1 MMTGRAMIRISLAA
15 AFAAGLASAAGAQ
28 APSAPVNPVQ
38 QQPRDPNMPA
48 PQNTVPEKI
57 DSTGSTGTLSD
68 RLERTDGVIKPPDV
82 GSDMTVRPP
91 VPNPG
96 TTPVIPPPGS
106 PGGNPRLDP
115 R

>member
-1 MMTGRAMIRISLAA
+1 MTGRAIIRMAL
-15 AFAAGLASAAGAQ
+15 FAAVSAGLSGTASAQ
-28 APSAPVNPVQ
+28 TPSAPGNPVQ

-48 PQNTVPEKI
+48 QQNTLPEKV
-57 DSTGSTGTLSD
+57 DSTGSAGTLSD
-68 RLERTDGVIKPPDV
+68 KLQRSDGVITPPDV
-82 GSDMTVRPP
+82 GSGMTVRPP

>member
-1 MMTGRAMIRISLAA
+1 MTARAIISIGLAA
-15 AFAAGLASAAGAQ
+15 AFAAGLANAAAAQ
-28 APSAPVNPVQ
+28 TTAPTNPVQ

-48 PQNTVPEKI
+48 PHNTVPEKL
-57 DSTGSTGTLSD
+57 DSTGSTNNLSEKLD
-68 RLERTDGVIKPPDV
+68 RTDGVIKPPDV
-82 GSDMTVRPP
+82 GTGMTVTPP

-115 R
+115 K

>member
-1 MMTGRAMIRISLAA
+1 MSGCIIKAGTLAIALSAALAGSAA
-15 AFAAGLASAAGAQ
+15 AQ
-28 APSAPVNPVQ
+28 TRTAPANPVQ

-48 PQNTVPEKI
+48 PHNTVPEKI
-57 DSTGSTGTLSD
+57 DSTGSTGSLSE
-68 RLERTDGVIKPPDV
+68 RLDRTDGVIRPPDT
-82 GSDMTVRPP
+82 GPDMTVRPP

-115 R
+115 K

>member
-1 MMTGRAMIRISLAA
+1 MTGRVLISIGLAVAMGVGLSETAA
-15 AFAAGLASAAGAQ
+15 AQ
-28 APSAPVNPVQ
+28 VPTAPTNPVQ

-48 PQNTVPEKI
+48 PRNTVPEKM

-68 RLERTDGVIKPPDV
+68 RLERSDGVIKPPDV
-82 GSDMTVRPP
+82 GPDMRVTPP